1 MKKIKGKN
9 IKNKIIL
16 GVITVLLMLIN
27 LIIIKFFVDNKKSI
41 FITWGI
47 LTVFFLIYR
56 LLIFI
61 IQKILIKINVLKY
74 IPDYFANDEFKKLR
88 EKLNVEHQ
96 QAEDRIFLALVY
108 NISFIILMTIFIKFL
123 NKAKGS
129 NQDKRNLTF
138 ITSVLFGIIFSL
150 SWTPC
155 VGAFLSSALIMASTT
170 GSVLKGAS
178 LLLIY
183 SLGLAIPFIITTL
196 FLEKMKKTFDFIKKH
211 YNIINKIC
219 GSILV
224 LSGLW
229 YLISGII
236 EIIK

>member
-1 MKKIKGKN
+1 MKKIKGKS

-74 IPDYFANDEFKKLR
+74 IPDYFANDEFKKIR

-96 QAEDRIFLALVY
+96 QAEDRIFLAQVY
-108 NISFIILMTIFIKFL
+108 NISFIILMAIFIKFL
-123 NKAKGS
+123 NNEGI
-129 NQDKRNLTF
+129 
-138 ITSVLFGIIFSL
+138 ITSII
-150 SWTPC
+150 
-155 VGAFLSSALIMASTT
+155 SAI
-170 GSVLKGAS
+170 
-178 LLLIY
+178 II
-183 SLGLAIPFIITTL
+183 AIPTILFSPVVTKKLTGYERFGEPSSYNFKPTSTKIKATTWN
-196 FLEKMKKTFDFIKKH
+196 FGFYSETTYRDEFGKTIGKVTSFDWGPVKDTTFEDEQGTKTEMEHWKF
-211 YNIINKIC
+211 
-219 GSILV
+219 
-224 LSGLW
+224 
-229 YLISGII
+229 
-236 EIIK
+236 

>member
-74 IPDYFANDEFKKLR
+74 IPDYFANDELKKIR

-108 NISFIILMTIFIKFL
+108 NISFIILMAIFIKFL
-123 NKAKGS
+123 NNEGI
-129 NQDKRNLTF
+129 
-138 ITSVLFGIIFSL
+138 ITSII
-150 SWTPC
+150 
-155 VGAFLSSALIMASTT
+155 SAI
-170 GSVLKGAS
+170 
-178 LLLIY
+178 II
-183 SLGLAIPFIITTL
+183 AIPTILFSPIVTNKLTGYERFGDPSSYNFKPTSTKIKATTWNFGFYSETTYRDEFGKTIGKATSFDWGPVKDTTL
-196 FLEKMKKTFDFIKKH
+196 EDEHGNKTEMEHWKF
-211 YNIINKIC
+211 
-219 GSILV
+219 
-224 LSGLW
+224 
-229 YLISGII
+229 
-236 EIIK
+236 